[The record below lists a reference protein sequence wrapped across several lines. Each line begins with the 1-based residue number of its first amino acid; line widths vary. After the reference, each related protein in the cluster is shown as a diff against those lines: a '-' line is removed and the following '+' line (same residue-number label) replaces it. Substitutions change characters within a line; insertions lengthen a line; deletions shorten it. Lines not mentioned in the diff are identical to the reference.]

1 MFADSYDYCHAC
13 DRCQR
18 MGNLS
23 HRNELPLTSVMAVEP
38 FDIWG
43 IDFMG
48 PFLKSKGKE
57 YILVAIDYVTKWVEA
72 EALTN
77 NDSRSVL

>member
-1 MFADSYDYCHAC
+1 
-13 DRCQR
+13 

-23 HRNELPLTSVMAVEP
+23 RRSELPLTSIVAVEP

-48 PFLKSKGKE
+48 PFPKSKGKE

-77 NDSRSVL
+77 NDS